1 MNTRANAADATYA
14 NYELGKGV
22 HVVETSDWETE
33 EHSSVWKRRVIV
45 RSGKED
51 ESSADQLTRLTLE
64 VQFSPRRAEVDSVSA
79 VDSDGKQWGMW
90 ITGSERA
97 MPREAVVDAL
107 AAQGEGSSAGNIGYY
122 EDLRTLAAKVSGSRN
137 WSEGE
142 IFVFAESR
150 NHFVVMKQVAPA
162 SCEMFTVTN
171 AGFHDVLTAYR
182 YGVDELTQALEGYMA
197 GEVEADKA
205 GARPVT
211 G

>member
-1 MNTRANAADATYA
+1 MITRANAADAAYA

-22 HVVETSDWETE
+22 HVVETSAWETE

-51 ESSADQLTRLTLE
+51 GSPADPLTRLTLE
-64 VQFSPRRAEVDSVSA
+64 VRFSPRRAEVDSVSA
-79 VDSDGKQWGMW
+79 VDSDGKQWGLW

-107 AAQGEGSSAGNIGYY
+107 YAQGEGSATGNIGYY
-122 EDLRTLAAKVSGSRN
+122 ENLRTLAAKVSGSRN

-162 SCEMFTVTN
+162 SC
-171 AGFHDVLTAYR
+171 
-182 YGVDELTQALEGYMA
+182 
-197 GEVEADKA
+197 
-205 GARPVT
+205 
-211 G
+211 